1 MISESTKN
9 RYSSAHATYSIQYH
23 IVFCPKYRRPV
34 LEPLREELMALFS
47 QVAEEMEICI
57 ISMEVMSDHVH
68 LFVTSKPSYE
78 PQLIVDRMKG
88 YTSRVLRARHEWLRK
103 RLPTLW
109 TRSYYIASV
118 GNASAKTISKYIEN
132 QKGI

>member
-1 MISESTKN
+1 MISESAKN
-9 RYSSAHATYSIQYH
+9 RYSSTHATYSIQYH
-23 IVFCPKYRRPV
+23 IVFCPKFRRPV
-34 LEPLREELMALFS
+34 LEPLRDELMTLFS
-47 QVAEEMEICI
+47 QVAKEMEICI

-78 PQLIVDRMKG
+78 PQLIVNRMKG

-109 TRSYYIASV
+109 TRNYYIASV